1 MSPSPPYCSAARP
14 RNGSPHPVLEWF
26 DHMDG
31 LRGLPVLRGA
41 ACQLSPD
48 AGRHLDEAARR
59 LRGEF
64 AGMAAAAAA
73 ARPGTRASALLPYR
87 TRLEESGYAAGDAPL
102 LLQML
107 QCDGEAQRGLLVDLL
122 DRADGPAAGRA
133 LAHLALF
140 EPDPDLRTLAAQ
152 ALASRPPAEARRVLL
167 DAFRHPWPAAA
178 DHAADALAVLA
189 DRGAVPALV
198 RLLDAPDPAGPFSAD
213 DGTVVVREVVRV
225 NHLHNCLLC
234 HAPSVDRNDVA
245 RAGVPSP
252 DRPLPPPSQ
261 VQSPGSQSPYGASG
275 APDQM
280 FVRFDVAYLR
290 QDFSLMLDVA
300 APGLW
305 PKQQQFDFF
314 VRTRPAQADDLAR
327 DTAGD
332 TYPQREAVLRALRL
346 LTGQYF
352 GDKAADWRAGLSG
365 GPRL

>member
-1 MSPSPPYCSAARP
+1 MT
-14 RNGSPHPVLEWF
+14 
-26 DHMDG
+26 
-31 LRGLPVLRGA
+31 
-41 ACQLSPD
+41 
-48 AGRHLDEAARR
+48 
-59 LRGEF
+59 
-64 AGMAAAAAA
+64 AAAAA
-73 ARPGTRASALLPYR
+73 ARPGTRADALLPYR
-87 TRLEESGYAAGDAPL
+87 ARLEEAGYAAGDAPL

-133 LAHLALF
+133 LVHRALF
-140 EPDPDLRTLAAQ
+140 EPDPDLRARAAQ
-152 ALASRPPAEARRVLL
+152 ALAARPPAEARRALL

-178 DHAADALAVLA
+178 DHAADALATLA

-198 RLLDAPDPAGPFSAD
+198 RLLDAPDPAGPLSAD

-252 DRPLPPPSQ
+252 DRPLPSPSQ
-261 VQSPGSQSPYGASG
+261 VQSPGQSPGSQSPYGGS

-280 FVRFDVAYLR
+280 FVHFDVTYLR

-305 PKQQQFDFF
+305 PKQQRFDFF
-314 VRTRPAQADDLAR
+314 VRTRPARADDLAR
-327 DTAGD
+327 ETPDD
-332 TYPQREAVLRALRL
+332 TYPQREAVLRALRR
-346 LTGQYF
+346 LTGEDF
-352 GDKAADWRAGLSG
+352 GDKAADWRAGLSR